1 MTALWF
7 YLALLT
13 EIIASGGFIV
23 HLVSQKKWVFKVS
36 LRVLTVGFA
45 SHTIYLIYL
54 YGSLSPVPGVDF
66 RAAFS
71 LFAWSVI
78 CAYLLF
84 QARFRIIALAGF
96 AAPMAALLMLLSAA
110 MPQVESTSIPDLKGI
125 WLAIHI
131 AATFMGNG
139 LFAIAFLA
147 GIMYLLQ
154 ERHIK
159 KKKFGTFFNRLPSLD
174 SLDLLGRYAVIYGF
188 PFFTVGMITG
198 SIYAWYTLGSYWNW
212 DPKEVWSLITWL
224 LYAALLH
231 ERLAVGWRGRR
242 AAIMAIACFAM
253 VMFTFVGV
261 GMWFGGYHSF
271 GSSVPVI

>member
-1 MTALWF
+1 MAALWF
-7 YLALLT
+7 YLALLI
-13 EIIASGGFIV
+13 EIVASGGFIV
-23 HLVSQKKWVFKVS
+23 HLVSQKKWVFRVS
-36 LRVLTVGFA
+36 LRLLAMGFA
-45 SHTIYLIYL
+45 SHSIYLIYL
-54 YGSLSPVPGVDF
+54 YGSLPPAPGVNF

-71 LFAWSVI
+71 LFAWSII

-84 QARFRIIALAGF
+84 QARFRITALAGF
-96 AAPMAALLMLLSAA
+96 AAPMAAVLMLLSAA
-110 MPQVESTSIPDLKGI
+110 MPQVETQPIPDFKGI
-125 WLAIHI
+125 WLTFHI

-159 KKKFGTFFNRLPSLD
+159 NKKFGTFFNRLPSLA
-174 SLDLLGRYAVIYGF
+174 SLDQLGRYAVLYGF
-188 PFFTVGMITG
+188 PFFTAGMITG
-198 SIYAWYTLGSYWNW
+198 SVYAWHTMGSYWHW

-242 AAIMAIACFAM
+242 AAIMAIVCFAM
-253 VMFTFVGV
+253 VMFTFIGV
-261 GMWFGGYHSF
+261 GMWLGGYHGF
-271 GSSVPVI
+271 GSTVPGI

>member
-1 MTALWF
+1 MAVMSF
-7 YLALLT
+7 YLALLL
-13 EIIASGGFIV
+13 EIVASGGFIV
-23 HLVSQKKWVFKVS
+23 FVVSQKSRVFRVS
-36 LRVLTVGFA
+36 LRLLVVGFA
-45 SHTIYLIYL
+45 FHTVYLIYL
-54 YGSLSPVPGVDF
+54 YGSPPPAPGVHF

-71 LFAWSVI
+71 LFAWSIV

-84 QARFRIIALAGF
+84 QARFQINALAGF
-96 AAPMAALLMLLSAA
+96 AVPMATVLMLLSAM
-110 MPQVESTSIPDLKGI
+110 MPQAAPTQALDFKGI
-125 WLAIHI
+125 WLALHI

-159 KKKFGTFFNRLPSLD
+159 KKEFGAFFNRLPSLA
-174 SLDLLGRYAVIYGF
+174 SMDLLGHYAVLYGF
-188 PFFTVGMITG
+188 PFFTVGVITG
-198 SIYAWYTLGSYWNW
+198 SVYAWLTLGSYWHW

-242 AAIMAIACFAM
+242 AAIMAIVCFA
-253 VMFTFVGV
+253 VVIFTFLGV
-261 GMWFGGYHSF
+261 GLWFGGYHSF
-271 GSSVPVI
+271 GSTVSGI

>member
-7 YLALLT
+7 YLALLA
-13 EIIASGGFIV
+13 EIVASGGFVV
-23 HLVSQKKWVFKVS
+23 HLISQKKWVFKVS
-36 LRVLTVGFA
+36 LRLLALGFG

-54 YGSLSPVPGVDF
+54 YGSLSTVPGVDF

-71 LFAWSVI
+71 LFSWSII

-84 QARFRIIALAGF
+84 QARFRIKALAGF

-110 MPQVESTSIPDLKGI
+110 MPRIESTSIPNIKGI
-125 WLAIHI
+125 WLAAHI

-159 KKKFGTFFNRLPSLD
+159 KKEFGVFFNRLPSLD

-212 DPKEVWSLITWL
+212 DPKEVWSMITWL

-242 AAIMAIACFAM
+242 AAIMAIACFVM
-253 VMFTFVGV
+253 VIFTFVGV

-271 GSSVPVI
+271 GSSVSVT